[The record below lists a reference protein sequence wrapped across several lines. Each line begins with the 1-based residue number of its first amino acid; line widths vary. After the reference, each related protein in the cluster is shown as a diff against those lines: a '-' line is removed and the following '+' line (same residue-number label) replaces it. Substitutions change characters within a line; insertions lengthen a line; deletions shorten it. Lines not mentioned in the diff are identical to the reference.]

1 MEKTATQAHA
11 TCRPHIHDA
20 LECVM
25 YHPEREVDVK
35 DIYLHT
41 TKTPLDMYVGGT
53 YLQSNGLPGGRDLL
67 HSEILFNHVLQQ
79 LQTPSLKVVVQ
90 SPSS

>member
-25 YHPEREVDVK
+25 YHPEVDVK
-35 DIYLHT
+35 DIYI
-41 TKTPLDMYVGGT
+41 PLDVPRW
-53 YLQSNGLPGGRDLL
+53 YLPSNGLPGGRDLL